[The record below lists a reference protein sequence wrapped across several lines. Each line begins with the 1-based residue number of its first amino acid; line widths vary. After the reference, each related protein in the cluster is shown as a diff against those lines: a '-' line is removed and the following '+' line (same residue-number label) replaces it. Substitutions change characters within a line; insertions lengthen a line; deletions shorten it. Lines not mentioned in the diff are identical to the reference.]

1 MNDYVSALVD
11 VVWLDSHIN
20 DPNLI
25 ILDTSVKPVVSG
37 FVSVNGSSEPPI
49 FIPGARFFDLEN
61 RFCDLK
67 TDLPHMMPTVSQFEE
82 EFRSLGINENSI
94 IVVYDDVGVYSSP
107 RAWWMIRAMGH
118 ESVAV
123 LDGGL
128 PAWLEAG
135 LEVTEI
141 KETFQV
147 EAENQSG
154 SFVAREQV
162 GFFVNAD
169 VVSETLCDQ
178 RECCVIDARSSDR
191 FYAKAPEPRAGVRS
205 GHIPGSKNLPFTVVL
220 KNGYMQDSKILREI
234 FEDFTNLDNKII
246 FTCGSGLT
254 ACVLLFGAYLA
265 GLRSLTIY
273 DGSWADWGADL
284 NREVSI
290 E

>member
-1 MNDYVSALVD
+1 MKDYVSALVD

-37 FVSVNGSSEPPI
+37 FVSVNDLSESPI
-49 FIPGARFFDLEN
+49 FIPGARVFDLEN

-67 TDLPHMMPTVSQFEE
+67 TDLPHMMPTASQFEK

-118 ESVAV
+118 KRVAV

-135 LEVTEI
+135 LKVTETN
-141 KETFQV
+141 ETPQV
-147 EAENQSG
+147 EEGNHIG
-154 SFVAREQV
+154 GFVAREQK

-178 RECCVIDARSSDR
+178 RRCCVIDARSSDR

-220 KNGYMQDSKILREI
+220 KNGCMRDPKTLREI
-234 FEDFTNLDNKII
+234 FEDFMILDNKII

-265 GLRSLTIY
+265 GLRSLSIY
-273 DGSWADWGADL
+273 DGSWADWGADF